1 MMGVHMPTVRLT
13 DRSAA
18 ALVLAAG
25 KTDDVFWDVELPGFG
40 CRVRSGG
47 KRVARSWL
55 AQYRANGLQRRESLG
70 DIRKVKIEDGRRAA
84 RKIFAQ
90 LELGIDPS
98 AEKAKARTAAAAAT
112 LTLGAVADRYLAI
125 KQATLRPN
133 TYAQAVSYLTDHW
146 RPFRDHPLDSIER
159 KHIAAQLQDLVKDRG
174 SIAAARARGQLSALF
189 TWAQR
194 EGLVEQNPVSNTNS
208 PDAGVKPRDRV
219 LSSDELKAIWATCL
233 DDDFS
238 QIVRLLVLTACRRDE
253 IGELEWSEID
263 FDDTGMLTIPGKRI
277 KNGRTLQLKLPAV
290 ALDILRAVPRRDGC
304 VHLFGK
310 PGKGFTSWSNGMRLF
325 QARMAAAG
333 RSLPHWTL
341 HDLRRST
348 ATHMAEL
355 GVQPHIIEALLN
367 HVSGHKRGVAGIY
380 NRASYTRETAAALQ
394 LWAEHVSALVE
405 GRKRKVVALRSA

>member
-1 MMGVHMPTVRLT
+1 MPTVRLT
-13 DRSAA
+13 DRSAVT
-18 ALVLAAG
+18 LVLPAG

-55 AQYRANGLQRRESLG
+55 AQYRANGQQHRESLG
-70 DIRKVKIEDGRRAA
+70 DIRRVKIEDARRAA

-90 LELGIDPS
+90 VELGIDPS

-112 LTLGAVADRYLAI
+112 LTLGAVADRYLVI
-125 KQATLRPN
+125 KQPMLRPN
-133 TYAQAVSYLTDHW
+133 TYAQTVSYLTDHW
-146 RPFRDHPLDSIER
+146 RQLRDRPLADIKRAEV
-159 KHIAAQLQDLVKDRG
+159 AAQLQDLAKNRG
-174 SIAAARARGQLSALF
+174 QIAAARARGQLSALF
-189 TWAQR
+189 TWAMR
-194 EGLVEQNPVSNTNS
+194 EGLVEHNPVANTNS

-219 LSSDELKAIWATCL
+219 LSSDELKAIWAACL

-238 QIVRLLVLTACRRDE
+238 RILRLLILTGCRRDE
-253 IGELEWSEID
+253 IGDLEWSEID
-263 FDDTGMLTIPGKRI
+263 FDDTGTLTIPGKRI

-290 ALDILRAVPRRDGC
+290 ALDILRAVPRRDGF

-325 QARMAAAG
+325 QARMVAAG
-333 RSLPHWTL
+333 TSLPHWTL

-355 GVQPHIIEALLN
+355 GIQPHVIEALLN

-394 LWAEHVSALVE
+394 LWAEHLTAVIE
-405 GRKRKVVALRSA
+405 GRKRKIVPMKRA